1 MARKKKADTPPPG
14 SPAWMATF
22 GDMMSLLLTFFI
34 LLVSFS
40 TIQETKFQE
49 AVGSLQG
56 ALGVLNDLPSIPIH
70 KEVLIPEG
78 GKSDAEE
85 IKERVEKLNKEL
97 ESLKKS
103 DVVEISR
110 SEKGLAIR
118 LEDEALFDLGKAKL
132 RQEAHA
138 ILDEVAETLK
148 GFPNGIRVEG
158 HTDDLPIRSERFPS
172 NWELS
177 SARATAVLRHMQGK
191 GIDPRRLS
199 AIGFGEWRPV
209 VKNDSPEHRQKN
221 RRVEIFMDV
230 LPEKKTRQLGEH
242 F

>member
-1 MARKKKADTPPPG
+1 M
-14 SPAWMATF
+14 
-22 GDMMSLLLTFFI
+22 
-34 LLVSFS
+34 
-40 TIQETKFQE
+40 
-49 AVGSLQG
+49 
-56 ALGVLNDLPSIPIH
+56 
-70 KEVLIPEG
+70 
-78 GKSDAEE
+78 
-85 IKERVEKLNKEL
+85 
-97 ESLKKS
+97 
-103 DVVEISR
+103 VEISR